1 MVSVDSRAPPGCGL
15 LTTGERPTDA
25 VAAGAPERYEDCGPA
40 IADGGAVGVAA
51 GPDVVLL
58 VTGACERSD
67 HVRDGRTV
75 GSGDEAWTEGL
86 RRLLSERIATLASR
100 GYGGGP
106 LGRSLRA
113 RRGPASPTV
122 VVPERGGRTRGRRDR
137 GRGRRPRRGACAG
150 GRPRAV
156 EGVGDPRPD
165 DGQHWSQAGA
175 AWLWTSWLG
184 PRLAAAG
191 A

>member
-1 MVSVDSRAPPGCGL
+1 M
-15 LTTGERPTDA
+15 TTGECPTDA
-25 VAAGAPERYEDCGPA
+25 VAAGAPERYEDCGRA
-40 IADGGAVGVAA
+40 VADGDVVGVAP

-58 VTGACERSD
+58 VTGAWERSD

-75 GSGDEAWTEGL
+75 GPGNGAWTEGL
-86 RRLLSERIATLASR
+86 RRLVSERIATLASR

-137 GRGRRPRRGACAG
+137 GRGRRPRQGACAG
-150 GRPRAV
+150 GRPRSV
-156 EGVGDPRPD
+156 DGVGDPRPD
-165 DGQHWSQAGA
+165 DGQHWSEAGA
-175 AWLWTSWLG
+175 AWLWTTWLG